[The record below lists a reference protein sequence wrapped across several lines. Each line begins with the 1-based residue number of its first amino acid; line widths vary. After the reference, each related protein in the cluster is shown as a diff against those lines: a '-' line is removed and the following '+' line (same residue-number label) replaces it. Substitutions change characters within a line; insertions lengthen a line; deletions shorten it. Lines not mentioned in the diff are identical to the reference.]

1 VILKLFTGA
10 TSMNNFQ
17 IKNKNKNEVEVSFT
31 SNFKVNEKFTI
42 NGLHGVLA
50 FYRFYILGC
59 FG

>member
-1 VILKLFTGA
+1 
-10 TSMNNFQ
+10 MNNFQ
-17 IKNKNKNEVEVSFT
+17 IDNGFQKKMMCDIKRYFKGNE
-31 SNFKVNEKFTI
+31 NFTI